1 MGEVGNDMTDKGL
14 ISNMYK
20 RLIQLNIKKTTLK
33 KKMWW
38 KKYFQTGHADGQ
50 QTHERLLNIANLQRD
65 ANQDH
70 ITLRMAIIKNI
81 NNKSWQ
87 RYGEKRA
94 LLHCWWE
101 CKLVQP
107 LWKTV

>member
-20 RLIQLNIKKTTLK
+20 RLIQLNIKKTTFK

-50 QTHERLLNIANLQRD
+50 
-65 ANQDH
+65 
-70 ITLRMAIIKNI
+70 
-81 NNKSWQ
+81 
-87 RYGEKRA
+87 
-94 LLHCWWE
+94 
-101 CKLVQP
+101 
-107 LWKTV
+107 